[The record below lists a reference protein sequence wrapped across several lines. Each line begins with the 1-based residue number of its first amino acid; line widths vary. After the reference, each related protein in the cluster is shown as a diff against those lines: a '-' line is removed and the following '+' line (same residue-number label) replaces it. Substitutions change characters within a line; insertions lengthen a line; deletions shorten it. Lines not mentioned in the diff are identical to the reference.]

1 MPANLTPDYKAAEQR
16 FRQAKTTEDKI
27 AAIQEMMAVI
37 PRHKGTDR
45 IWADLRRRL
54 AQLKESQQQE
64 QKHGGRR
71 GASHFVPKEDV
82 PQVIVL
88 GTPNVG
94 KSSLVAATTNARPE
108 IADYPFTTRAP
119 GPAMMPFEDI
129 NIQLVDVPPVSPE
142 HTETWLPE
150 LIRNAD
156 AALLVVD
163 LSADDCV
170 DAYEFLRSALASRGI
185 RLSRVHDP
193 SETEVPR
200 NVKPTLIVANKVDA
214 PNAAEN
220 LQFLT
225 EVLAGAFDVVAVSA
239 LHGQGIEDMKRA
251 LFVFL
256 DIIRI
261 YSKIPGK
268 KPDMEKPFIVKRGST
283 VADVA
288 SKIHR
293 DFGEKVKSAR
303 VWGSAKFDGQV
314 VDRLHVVQD
323 RDVVEV
329 HVEP

>member
-16 FRQAKTTEDKI
+16 FRQARTTEDKI

-64 QKHGGRR
+64 QKKGRK
-71 GASHFVPKEDV
+71 GPSHYVPKEDV

-94 KSSLVAATTNARPE
+94 KSSLVAATTNAKPE

-129 NIQLVDVPPVSPE
+129 NIQLVDVPPIAPE
-142 HTETWLPE
+142 HMETWLPE

-163 LSADDCV
+163 LAADDCV
-170 DAYEFLRSALASRGI
+170 DMFEFLRGALAEKGI
-185 RLSRVHDP
+185 RISRTHDP
-193 SETEVPR
+193 AENEVPR
-200 NVKPTLIVANKVDA
+200 NVKPTLIVANKVDS
-214 PNAAEN
+214 PDAAVN
-220 LQFLT
+220 LEFLG
-225 EVLAGAFDVVAVSA
+225 EVVAGELDIVPVSA

-268 KPDMEKPFIVKRGST
+268 KPDMDKPFIVKRGST

-288 SKIHR
+288 TKIHR
-293 DFGEKVKSAR
+293 DFGDKVKSAR

-314 VDRLHVVQD
+314 VDRRHVVQD

-329 HVEP
+329 HVEH

>member
-16 FRQAKTTEDKI
+16 FREARTTEDKI
-27 AAIQEMMAVI
+27 AALQEMMAVI

-64 QKHGGRR
+64 QKHGRR
-71 GASHFVPKEDV
+71 GTSHYVPKEDV
-82 PQVIVL
+82 PQVIIL

-94 KSSLVAATTNARPE
+94 KSSLIAATTNAKPE

-129 NIQLVDVPPVSPE
+129 NIQLVDVPPISPE

-170 DAYEFLRSALASRGI
+170 DMYEFVRSALASRGI

-200 NVKPTLIVANKVDA
+200 NVKPTLVVANKVDA
-214 PNAAEN
+214 ANAAEN
-220 LQFLT
+220 LEFLK
-225 EVLAGAFDVVAVSA
+225 EVVAGAFDIVPVSA
-239 LHGQGIEDMKRA
+239 LHGQGIEEMKRA

-288 SKIHR
+288 VKIHR

-314 VDRLHVVQD
+314 VDRHHVVRD
-323 RDVVEV
+323 RDVVEI
-329 HVEP
+329 HIEP

>member
-16 FRQAKTTEDKI
+16 FREAKTTEDKI
-27 AAIQEMMAVI
+27 AALQEMMAVI

-54 AQLKESQQQE
+54 AQLKDSQQQE
-64 QKHGGRR
+64 QKHGRR
-71 GASHFVPKEDV
+71 GTSHYVPKEDV
-82 PQVIVL
+82 PQVVIL

-94 KSSLVAATTNARPE
+94 KSSLIAATTNARPE

-129 NIQLVDVPPVSPE
+129 RFQLVDVPPIAPE
-142 HTETWLPE
+142 HIDTWLPE
-150 LIRNAD
+150 IIRNAD
-156 AALLVVD
+156 MAIVVVD

-170 DAYEFLRSALASRGI
+170 DSFEFLRGALAAKGI
-185 RLSRVHDP
+185 RISRVHDP
-193 SETEVPR
+193 AATEVPR
-200 NVKPTLIVANKVDA
+200 NVKPAMIVANKVDS
-214 PNAAEN
+214 PSAAEN
-220 LQFLT
+220 LEFLK
-225 EVLAGAFDVVAVSA
+225 EVVAGEFDIVPVSA

-261 YSKIPGK
+261 YSKMPGK

-288 SKIHR
+288 VKIHR
-293 DFGEKVKSAR
+293 DFGDKVKSAR

-314 VDRLHVVQD
+314 VDRHHVLKD
-323 RDVVEV
+323 RDVVEI
-329 HVEP
+329 HIEP

>member
-16 FRQAKTTEDKI
+16 FREAKTTEDKI

-64 QKHGGRR
+64 QKHGRR
-71 GASHFVPKEDV
+71 GPSHYVPKEDA
-82 PQVIVL
+82 PQVIIL

-94 KSSLVAATTNARPE
+94 KSSLVKATTNATPE
-108 IADYPFTTRAP
+108 IAAYPFTTRVP
-119 GPAMMPFEDI
+119 GPAMMPYEDI
-129 NIQLVDVPPVSPE
+129 YIQLVDVPPIAPE
-142 HTETWLPE
+142 HIDTWLPE

-163 LSADDCV
+163 LSSDDCV
-170 DAYEFLRSALASRGI
+170 DMFEFLKSALTAKGI

-193 SETEVPR
+193 AETEVPR
-200 NVKPTLIVANKVDA
+200 NVKPTMIVANKIDA

-220 LQFLT
+220 LEFMK
-225 EVLAGAFDVVAVSA
+225 EVIGDAFDIVAVST
-239 LHGQGIEDMKRA
+239 LHGQGLEEMKER
-251 LFVFL
+251 LFRFL

-268 KPDMEKPFIVKRGST
+268 KPDLEKPFIVRRGST

-288 SKIHR
+288 TKIHR
-293 DFGEKVKSAR
+293 DFGDKVKSAR
-303 VWGSAKFDGQV
+303 VWGSAKFDGQI
-314 VDRLHVVQD
+314 VDRHHVVQD
-323 RDVVEV
+323 RDIVEI
-329 HVEP
+329 HVET

>member
-16 FRQAKTTEDKI
+16 FREARTTEDKI
-27 AAIQEMMAVI
+27 AALQEMMAVI

-64 QKHGGRR
+64 QKHGRR
-71 GASHFVPKEDV
+71 GTSHYVPKEDV
-82 PQVIVL
+82 PQVIIL

-94 KSSLVAATTNARPE
+94 KSSLIAATTNAKPE

-129 NIQLVDVPPVSPE
+129 NIQLVDVPPISPE

-163 LSADDCV
+163 LSSDDCV
-170 DAYEFLRSALASRGI
+170 DMFEFLRSALSDKGI

-193 SETEVPR
+193 AETEVPR
-200 NVKPTLIVANKVDA
+200 NVKPALVVANKIDA

-220 LQFLT
+220 LEFMK
-225 EVLAGAFDVVAVSA
+225 EIIGDAFEIVPVSTM
-239 LHGQGIEDMKRA
+239 HGQGLEDLKER
-251 LFVFL
+251 LFQFL
-256 DIIRI
+256 GIIRI

-268 KPDMEKPFIVKRGST
+268 KADLERPFIVKRGST

-288 SKIHR
+288 TKIHR
-293 DFGEKVKSAR
+293 DFGDKVKSAR
-303 VWGSAKFDGQV
+303 VWGSAKFDGQI
-314 VDRLHVVQD
+314 VDRHHVVED

-329 HVEP
+329 HVET